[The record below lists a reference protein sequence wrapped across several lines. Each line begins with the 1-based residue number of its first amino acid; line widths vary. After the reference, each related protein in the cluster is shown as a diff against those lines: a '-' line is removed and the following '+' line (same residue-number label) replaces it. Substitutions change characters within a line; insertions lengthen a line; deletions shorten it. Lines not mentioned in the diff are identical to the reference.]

1 MYGKIIANKEVIFMA
16 EEKVEKAAKV
26 KKLADPIAASI
37 DPATQELIVRA
48 QELGIDTVYDRAVQ
62 MKPCP
67 IGVEGTC
74 CKNCS
79 MGPCRLPLP
88 KAGIEGADTRKGL
101 CGATANTIAA
111 RNFIRMIAGGASAH
125 SDHGRCVAEV
135 FLSAARKESD
145 AYKVKDIDKLLLIAP
160 HLGVAT
166 TVEIDG
172 EEADRDVDE
181 IALEVAEKAMNEWG
195 KAEGELLYAKRAPQA
210 LYEKWKKAGVV
221 PRNID
226 REIVE
231 IMHRT
236 HIGVDMDYKNLIKQG
251 SRAAIADGW
260 GGSMLATDL
269 QDVLFGT
276 PYPIQSEANLGVMKE
291 DHVNIIVHGHEPVLS
306 EIIVAVAQD
315 KEMIDY
321 AKSKGA
327 KGIQLS
333 GICCTANEILQR
345 HGIPSATT
353 FLSQEL
359 AIITGACDAMVVD
372 IQCIFQNLA
381 NVSACF
387 HTKLITTHPIAKME
401 QDNVIHI
408 EFDEHHALED
418 ATKIVKMAIDNFE
431 NRKAEVMIPK
441 YKATQIAGFG
451 VESIEYHLGGTF
463 RGSYYTLNDNIIN
476 GRIRGVAG
484 VVGCNNART
493 RHNEAHINV
502 VKELIK
508 NDVLVLTT
516 GCNGIACAMEGLLT
530 PETAQVFC
538 GPGLAEVCEV
548 VGIPPVLHL
557 GSCVDNSR
565 ILLAATEVVKA
576 GGLGNDI
583 SDLPVAG
590 SAPEWM
596 SEKAISIGHYFVV
609 SGVYTVFGVT
619 LPTSGAPV
627 FHNYICKELEKIYG
641 GMWDIEPDPIKHARL
656 MIAHID
662 KKRKALGIDKARDRV
677 LMDMADRRTMEA
689 AYQQA

>member
-1 MYGKIIANKEVIFMA
+1 MDAVIKKEPKANMVK
-16 EEKVEKAAKV
+16 KP
-26 KKLADPIAASI
+26 KKLADPVKASI
-37 DPATQELIVRA
+37 DESTQEMILRA
-48 QELGIDTVYDRAVQ
+48 QDLGIETVFDRAER
-62 MKPCP
+62 MKPCN
-67 IGVEGTC
+67 IGVQGTC
-74 CKNCS
+74 CKNCG

-88 KAGIEGADTRKGL
+88 KAGVGENDDRKGL
-101 CGATANTIAA
+101 CGASANTIAA
-111 RNFIRMIAGGASAH
+111 RNFIRMIAGGAAAH
-125 SDHGRCVAEV
+125 SDHGRGVAEI
-135 FLSAARKESD
+135 FMSAARKETD
-145 AYKVKDIDKLLLIAP
+145 AYRIKDKNKLLSIAP
-160 HLGVAT
+160 YFNVDT
-166 TVEIDG
+166 TLEVDG
-172 EEADRDVDE
+172 EKLDRDIDE
-181 IALEVAEKAMNEWG
+181 IALEVGEKALHEWG
-195 KAEGELLYAKRAPQA
+195 KPEGELMYLKRAPAA
-210 LYEKWKKAGVV
+210 LYEKWKKNGVL

-236 HIGVDMDYKNLIKQG
+236 HIGVDQDYKNLIKQG
-251 SRAAIADGW
+251 TRTAIADGW
-260 GGSMLATDL
+260 GGSMMATDL

-291 DHVNIIVHGHEPVLS
+291 DHVNIVIHGHEPILS
-306 EIIVAVAQD
+306 EMIVATAQT
-315 KEMIDY
+315 KEMEDY

-345 HGIPSATT
+345 HGVPLCGT
-353 FLSQEL
+353 FLQQEL

-372 IQCIFQNLA
+372 IQCIFQNVA
-381 NVSACF
+381 NVANCF

-408 EFDEHHALED
+408 EFDEHYAMED
-418 ATKIVKMAIDNFE
+418 AKKIIKIAIDNFE
-431 NRKAEVMIPK
+431 NRGSDVMIPTH
-441 YKATQIAGFG
+441 KAPQVAGFG
-451 VESIEYHLGGTF
+451 VEAIQYHLGGTF

-493 RHNEAHINV
+493 RHNEGHIAV
-502 VKELIK
+502 VKELLK
-508 NDVLVLTT
+508 NDVIVITT

-530 PETAQVFC
+530 PESASVFC
-538 GPGLAEVCEV
+538 GPGLAEVCET
-548 VGIPPVLHL
+548 VGIPPVLHV

-565 ILLAATEVVKA
+565 ILLAATEMVKA

-596 SEKAISIGHYFVV
+596 SEKAISIGHYFVTA
-609 SGVYTVFGVT
+609 GVYTVFGVT

-627 FHNYICKELEKIYG
+627 FQKYIFEEFEKLYG
-641 GMWDIEPDPIKHARL
+641 GMWDLEVDPVKHAKK

-662 KKRKALGIDKARDRV
+662 KKRQALGIDRARERIMV
-677 LMDMADRRTMEA
+677 DMAARREMESV
-689 AYQQA
+689 

>member
-1 MYGKIIANKEVIFMA
+1 MAIKEKKAKAV
-16 EEKVEKAAKV
+16 KAAKV
-26 KKLADPIAASI
+26 ADPIAASI
-37 DPATQELIVRA
+37 DVATQQMIARA
-48 QELGIDTVYDRAVQ
+48 QELNIETVFDRAVN
-62 MKPCP
+62 MKPCN
-67 IGVEGTC
+67 IGVQGTC

-88 KAGIEGADTRKGL
+88 KSGIEGEDTRKGL

-111 RNFIRMIAGGASAH
+111 RNFIRMVAGGAAAH
-125 SDHGRCVAEV
+125 SDHGRSVAEV

-145 AYKVKDIDKLLLIAP
+145 VYKIKDIDKLLA
-160 HLGVAT
+160 VAATLNVDT
-166 TVEIDG
+166 TVEVDG
-172 EEADRDVDE
+172 ETKDRDIDE
-181 IALEVAEKAMNEWG
+181 IALEVGTKAMNEWG
-195 KAEGELLYAKRAPQA
+195 KAEGELHYLKRAPEL
-210 LYEKWKKAGVV
+210 LYEKWTKAGVK

-236 HIGVDMDYKNLIKQG
+236 HMGVDQDYKNLIKQG
-251 SRAAIADGW
+251 TRAAIADGW

-269 QDVLFGT
+269 QDILFGT
-276 PYPIQSEANLGVMKE
+276 PYPLQSEANLGVMKE

-306 EIIVAVAQD
+306 EMIVAASQN
-315 KEMIDY
+315 KEIIAY
-321 AKSKGA
+321 AKAKGA
-327 KGIQLS
+327 KGIQLG

-345 HGIPSATT
+345 HGVPPAGT
-353 FLSQEL
+353 FLQQEL

-381 NVSACF
+381 NVAKCF

-418 ATKIVKMAIDNFE
+418 AERIVKMAIDNFS
-431 NRKAEVMIPK
+431 NRSSEVMIPRQK
-441 YKATQIAGFG
+441 GTQIAGFG
-451 VESIEYHLGGTF
+451 VESIQYHLGGTF
-463 RGSYYTLNDNIIN
+463 RGNYYTLNDNIIN
-476 GRIRGVAG
+476 GRIRGIAG
-484 VVGCNNART
+484 VVGCNNARS
-493 RHNEAHINV
+493 RHNEAHIAV

-508 NDVLVLTT
+508 HDVIVLTT

-530 PETAQVFC
+530 PESAAVYC
-538 GPGLAEVCEV
+538 GPGLAEVCET

-576 GGLGNDI
+576 GGLGKDI
-583 SDLPVAG
+583 SDLPAAG

-596 SEKAISIGHYFVV
+596 SEKAISIGHYFVC

-627 FHNYICKELEKIYG
+627 FHDYISKDLEKLYG
-641 GMWDIEPDPIKHARL
+641 GKWDIEADPIKHAQL

-662 KKRKALGIDKARDRV
+662 KKRQELGIDKARDRV
-677 LMDMADRRTMEA
+677 LMDMADR
-689 AYQQA
+689 QALQA

>member
-1 MYGKIIANKEVIFMA
+1 MSEVTKERA
-16 EEKVEKAAKV
+16 EKTPKM
-26 KKLADPIAASI
+26 ADPIAASI
-37 DPATQELIVRA
+37 DPATQEMIARA
-48 QELGIDTVYDRAVQ
+48 QKLGIETVFDRAVT
-62 MKPCP
+62 MKPCN
-67 IGVEGTC
+67 IGMQGTC
-74 CKNCS
+74 CKNCA

-88 KAGIEGADTRKGL
+88 KAGIEGEDTRKGL

-111 RNFIRMIAGGASAH
+111 RNFARMVAGGASAH
-125 SDHGRCVAEV
+125 SDHGRSVAEV
-135 FLSAARKESD
+135 FLSVARKETED
-145 AYKVKDIDKLLLIAP
+145 YKIKDPGKLIAMAP

-166 TVEIDG
+166 TVEKDG
-172 EEADRDVDE
+172 EVLDRDIDE
-181 IALEVAEKAMNEWG
+181 IAVEVAEKALAEWG
-195 KAEGELLYAKRAPQA
+195 KSGGELMYAKRAPQP
-210 LYEKWKKAGVV
+210 LYERWKKLGVI

-236 HIGVDMDYKNLIKQG
+236 HMGVDQDYKNLIKQCT
-251 SRAAIADGW
+251 RAALADGW

-269 QDVLFGT
+269 QDVMFGT
-276 PYPIQSEANLGVMKE
+276 PTPLQSEANLGVLKE
-291 DHVNIIVHGHEPVLS
+291 DHVNIIIHGHEPVLS
-306 EIIVAVAQD
+306 EMIVASAQS
-315 KEMIDY
+315 KEMIEY
-321 AKSKGA
+321 AQSKGA
-327 KGIQLS
+327 KGIQLG
-333 GICCTANEILQR
+333 GICCTGNEILQR
-345 HGIPSATT
+345 HGVPPAGT
-353 FLSQEL
+353 FLQQEL

-372 IQCIFQNLA
+372 VQCIFQNLA
-381 NVSACF
+381 NVAKCF
-387 HTKLITTHPIAKME
+387 HTKLITTHPIARME
-401 QDNVIHI
+401 QDNVLHI
-408 EFDEHHALED
+408 EFDEHHAMED
-418 ATKIVKMAIDNFE
+418 ATRIVKMAIDNFK
-431 NRKAEVMIPK
+431 NRGAEVMIPR
-441 YKATQIAGFG
+441 YKAVQVAGFG

-493 RHNEAHINV
+493 RHNEGHIAI

-538 GPGLAEVCEV
+538 GPGLAEVCET

-583 SDLPVAG
+583 CDLPAAG

-596 SEKAISIGHYFVV
+596 SEKAISIGHYFVT
-609 SGVYTVFGVT
+609 SGVYTVFGYHMP
-619 LPTSGAPV
+619 LDGAPV
-627 FHNYICKELEKIYG
+627 LKDYLYEELEKIYG
-641 GMWDIEPDPIKHARL
+641 GMWDCEPDPIKHAHK

-662 KKRKALGIDKARDRV
+662 KKRKALGIDKARERV
-677 LMDMADRRTMEA
+677 LMDMADR
-689 AYQQA
+689 QALDG